1 MYIPFNG
8 FIVKW
13 PISQAGDDAQSV
25 RWQRVSSNIPLF
37 ASHQAMLRKVA
48 ELHNAAF

>member
-1 MYIPFNG
+1 MGNWGTIFVIAFYL
-8 FIVKW
+8 
-13 PISQAGDDAQSV
+13 QAGDDAQGV